1 MINYI
6 IRRLFLTIPTIIGI
20 ITITFLLMYVV
31 PGDPV
36 RILMGQRG
44 DPATIAMIRKEM
56 GLDDPIMTQYFR
68 FLWNILRGNFGRSYA
83 TNRLVLPEIL
93 SRFPAT
99 LKLALASMVIAT
111 TIGIGA
117 GIVSATKQYSFF
129 DYSSMVIAL
138 MGVSAPVFWVGLLLM
153 WIFGYSLGW
162 LPISGYGG
170 ITYLILPAITLGVRP
185 AAYIARMT
193 RSSFLEILRQD
204 YIRTA
209 RAKGLSERR
218 VIYVH
223 TLRNTLITVVTILGM
238 EFAGLLSGAVLTET
252 IFAWPGIGRLS
263 VDAIMKRDHPMV
275 QGTVLFTAIIFI
287 FANLIVDISYAFLD
301 PRIRY
306 E

>member
-44 DPATIAMIRKEM
+44 DPETIAMIRKQM
-56 GLDDPIMTQYFR
+56 GLDDPLPVQYFR
-68 FLWNILRGNFGRSYA
+68 FLGNILRGDFGRSYA
-83 TNRLVLPEIL
+83 TNRPVLPEIL

-99 LKLALASMVIAT
+99 LKLALASMLVASI
-111 TIGIGA
+111 IGLTA
-117 GIVSATKQYSFF
+117 GIVSATRQYSFF
-129 DYSSMVIAL
+129 DYSSMVVAL

-153 WIFGYSLGW
+153 WIFGYTLGW

-170 ITYLILPAITLGVRP
+170 VSYLILPAIALGVRP

-193 RSSFLEILRQD
+193 RSSFLEVLRQD

-209 RAKGLSERR
+209 RAKGLPERR

-223 TLRNTLITVVTILGM
+223 AMRNTLITVITVLGM
-238 EFAGLLSGAVLTET
+238 ELASLLSGAVLTET

-263 VDAIMKRDHPMV
+263 VDAIIKRDHPMV

>member
-6 IRRLFLTIPTIIGI
+6 IRRLLLTIPTIIGI

-44 DPATIAMIRKEM
+44 DPETIAMIRKQM
-56 GLDDPIMTQYFR
+56 GLDDPLPVQYFR
-68 FLWNILRGNFGRSYA
+68 FLGNILRGDFGRSYA
-83 TNRLVLPEIL
+83 TNRPVLPEIL

-99 LKLALASMVIAT
+99 LKLALASMLVASI
-111 TIGIGA
+111 IGLTA

-129 DYSSMVIAL
+129 DYSSMVVAL

-153 WIFGYSLGW
+153 WIFGYTLGW

-170 ITYLILPAITLGVRP
+170 ASYLILPAIALGVRP

-193 RSSFLEILRQD
+193 RSSFLEVLRQD

-209 RAKGLSERR
+209 RAKGLPERK

-223 TLRNTLITVVTILGM
+223 AMRNTLITVITVLGM
-238 EFAGLLSGAVLTET
+238 ELASLLSGAVLTET

-263 VDAIMKRDHPMV
+263 VDAIIKRDHPMV

>member
-6 IRRLFLTIPTIIGI
+6 IRRLLLTIPTIIGI

-44 DPATIAMIRKEM
+44 DPATIALIRKEM

-68 FLWNILRGNFGRSYA
+68 FLGNILRGNFGRSYA
-83 TNRLVLPEIL
+83 TNREVLPEIL

-111 TIGIGA
+111 AIGLGA
-117 GIVSATKQYSFF
+117 GIISATKQYSFF
-129 DYSSMVIAL
+129 DYSSMVTAL

-153 WIFGYSLGW
+153 WIFGYTLGW

-193 RSSFLEILRQD
+193 RSSFLEVLRQD

-223 TLRNTLITVVTILGM
+223 ALRNTLITVVTILGI
-238 EFAGLLSGAVLTET
+238 EFASLLSGAVLTET

-263 VDAIMKRDHPMV
+263 VDAIIKRDHPMV
-275 QGTVLFTAIIFI
+275 QGTVLFTAIVFI

>member
-6 IRRLFLTIPTIIGI
+6 IRRLLLTIPTIIGI

-44 DPATIAMIRKEM
+44 DPETIAMIRKQM
-56 GLDDPIMTQYFR
+56 GLDDPLPVQYFR
-68 FLWNILRGNFGRSYA
+68 FLGNILRGDFGRSYA
-83 TNRLVLPEIL
+83 TNRPVLPEIL

-99 LKLALASMVIAT
+99 LKLALASMLVASI
-111 TIGIGA
+111 IGLTA

-129 DYSSMVIAL
+129 DYSSMVVAL

-153 WIFGYSLGW
+153 WIFGYTLGW

-170 ITYLILPAITLGVRP
+170 VSYLILPAIALGVRP

-193 RSSFLEILRQD
+193 RSSFLEVLRQD

-209 RAKGLSERR
+209 RAKGLPERR

-223 TLRNTLITVVTILGM
+223 AMRNTLITVITVLGM
-238 EFAGLLSGAVLTET
+238 ELASLLSGAVLTET

-263 VDAIMKRDHPMV
+263 VDAIIKRDHPMV

>member
-1 MINYI
+1 
-6 IRRLFLTIPTIIGI
+6 
-20 ITITFLLMYVV
+20 
-31 PGDPV
+31 
-36 RILMGQRG
+36 
-44 DPATIAMIRKEM
+44 
-56 GLDDPIMTQYFR
+56 
-68 FLWNILRGNFGRSYA
+68 
-83 TNRLVLPEIL
+83 
-93 SRFPAT
+93 
-99 LKLALASMVIAT
+99 
-111 TIGIGA
+111 
-117 GIVSATKQYSFF
+117 
-129 DYSSMVIAL
+129 
-138 MGVSAPVFWVGLLLM
+138 
-153 WIFGYSLGW
+153 
-162 LPISGYGG
+162 
-170 ITYLILPAITLGVRP
+170 
-185 AAYIARMT
+185 
-193 RSSFLEILRQD
+193 LEILRQD

>member
-44 DPATIAMIRKEM
+44 DPETIAMIRKQM
-56 GLDDPIMTQYFR
+56 GLDDPLPVQYFR
-68 FLWNILRGNFGRSYA
+68 FLGNILRGDFGRSYA
-83 TNRLVLPEIL
+83 TNRPVLPEIL

-99 LKLALASMVIAT
+99 LKLALASMLVASI
-111 TIGIGA
+111 IGLTA

-129 DYSSMVIAL
+129 DYSSMVVAL

-153 WIFGYSLGW
+153 WIFGYTLGW

-170 ITYLILPAITLGVRP
+170 VSYLILPAIALGVRP

-193 RSSFLEILRQD
+193 RSSFLEVLRQD

-209 RAKGLSERR
+209 RAKGLPERK

-223 TLRNTLITVVTILGM
+223 AMRNTLITVITVLGM
-238 EFAGLLSGAVLTET
+238 ELASLLSGAVLTET

-263 VDAIMKRDHPMV
+263 VDAIIKRDHPMV

>member
-1 MINYI
+1 MVNYI
-6 IRRLFLTIPTIIGI
+6 IRRLLLTIPTIIGI

-56 GLDDPIMTQYFR
+56 GLDDPIITQYFR

-83 TNRLVLPEIL
+83 TNRLVLPEVL

-117 GIVSATKQYSFF
+117 GIISATRQYSFF
-129 DYSSMVIAL
+129 DYSSMVVAL

-153 WIFGYSLGW
+153 WIFGYTLGW

-170 ITYLILPAITLGVRP
+170 IAYLILPAITLGVRP

-238 EFAGLLSGAVLTET
+238 EFASLLSGAVLTET

-263 VDAIMKRDHPMV
+263 VDAIIKRDHPMV
-275 QGTVLFTAIIFI
+275 QGTVLFTAIVFI

>member
-1 MINYI
+1 
-6 IRRLFLTIPTIIGI
+6 LG
-20 ITITFLLMYVV
+20 
-31 PGDPV
+31 
-36 RILMGQRG
+36 
-44 DPATIAMIRKEM
+44 
-56 GLDDPIMTQYFR
+56 
-68 FLWNILRGNFGRSYA
+68 NILRGDFGRSYA
-83 TNRLVLPEIL
+83 TNRPVLPEIL

-99 LKLALASMVIAT
+99 LKLALASMLVASI
-111 TIGIGA
+111 IGLTA

-129 DYSSMVIAL
+129 DYSSMVVAL

-153 WIFGYSLGW
+153 WIFGYTLGW

-170 ITYLILPAITLGVRP
+170 VSYLILPAIALGVRP

-193 RSSFLEILRQD
+193 RSSFLEVLRQD

-209 RAKGLSERR
+209 RAKGLPERR

-223 TLRNTLITVVTILGM
+223 AMRNTLITVITVLGM
-238 EFAGLLSGAVLTET
+238 ELASLLSGAVLTET

-263 VDAIMKRDHPMV
+263 VDAIIKRDHPMV

>member
-1 MINYI
+1 
-6 IRRLFLTIPTIIGI
+6 
-20 ITITFLLMYVV
+20 
-31 PGDPV
+31 
-36 RILMGQRG
+36 MGQRG

>member
-6 IRRLFLTIPTIIGI
+6 IRRLLLTIPTIIGI

-44 DPATIAMIRKEM
+44 DPETIAMIRKQM
-56 GLDDPIMTQYFR
+56 GLDDPLPVQYFR
-68 FLWNILRGNFGRSYA
+68 FLGNILRGDFGRSYA
-83 TNRLVLPEIL
+83 TNRPVLPEIL

-99 LKLALASMVIAT
+99 LKLALASMLVASI
-111 TIGIGA
+111 IGLTA

-129 DYSSMVIAL
+129 DYSSMVVAL

-153 WIFGYSLGW
+153 WIFGYTLGW

-170 ITYLILPAITLGVRP
+170 ASYLILPAIALGVRP

-193 RSSFLEILRQD
+193 RSSFLEVLRQD

-209 RAKGLSERR
+209 RAKGLPERR

-223 TLRNTLITVVTILGM
+223 AMRNTLITVITVLGM
-238 EFAGLLSGAVLTET
+238 ELASLLSGAVLTET

-263 VDAIMKRDHPMV
+263 VDAIIKRDHPMV

>member
-6 IRRLFLTIPTIIGI
+6 IRRLLLTIPTIIGI

-44 DPATIAMIRKEM
+44 DPETIAMIRKQM
-56 GLDDPIMTQYFR
+56 GLDDPLPVQYFR
-68 FLWNILRGNFGRSYA
+68 FLGNILRGDFGRSYA
-83 TNRLVLPEIL
+83 TNRPVLPEIL

-99 LKLALASMVIAT
+99 LKLALASMLVASI
-111 TIGIGA
+111 IGLTA

-129 DYSSMVIAL
+129 DYSSMVVAL

-153 WIFGYSLGW
+153 WIFGYTLGW

-170 ITYLILPAITLGVRP
+170 VSYLILPAIALGVRP

-193 RSSFLEILRQD
+193 RSSFLEVLRQD

-209 RAKGLSERR
+209 RAKGLPERK

-223 TLRNTLITVVTILGM
+223 AMRNTLITVITVLGM
-238 EFAGLLSGAVLTET
+238 ELASLLSGAVLTET

-263 VDAIMKRDHPMV
+263 VDAIIKRDHPMV

>member
-1 MINYI
+1 MTNYI
-6 IRRLFLTIPTIIGI
+6 IRRLLLTIPTLIGI

-31 PGDPV
+31 PGDPI

-44 DPATIAMIRKEM
+44 DPETIAMIRKQM
-56 GLDDPIMTQYFR
+56 GLDDPLPVQYFR
-68 FLWNILRGNFGRSYA
+68 FLGNVLRGDFGRSYA
-83 TNRLVLPEIL
+83 TNRPVLSEIL
-93 SRFPAT
+93 TRFPAT
-99 LKLALASMVIAT
+99 LKLALASMLVASI
-111 TIGIGA
+111 IGLSA
-117 GIVSATKQYSFF
+117 GIISATRQYYLF

-153 WIFGYSLGW
+153 WIFGYTLGW
-162 LPISGYGG
+162 LPISGYGN
-170 ITYLILPAITLGVRP
+170 ISCLILPAVTLGIRP

-193 RSSFLEILRQD
+193 RSSFLEVLRQD

-209 RAKGLSERR
+209 RAKGLPERR
-218 VIYVH
+218 VIYIH
-223 TLRNTLITVVTILGM
+223 AMRNTLITVVTILGM
-238 EFAGLLSGAVLTET
+238 ELASLLSGAVLTET

-263 VDAIMKRDHPMV
+263 VDAIIKRDHPMV

>member
-6 IRRLFLTIPTIIGI
+6 IRRLLLTIPTIIGI

-44 DPATIAMIRKEM
+44 DPETIAMIRKEM
-56 GLDDPIMTQYFR
+56 GLDDPLMTQYFR
-68 FLWNILRGNFGRSYA
+68 FLGNILRGNFGRSYA
-83 TNRLVLPEIL
+83 TNREVLPEIL

-99 LKLALASMVIAT
+99 LKLAFASMVIAT
-111 TIGIGA
+111 VIGLSA
-117 GIVSATKQYSFF
+117 GIISATRQYSFF
-129 DYSSMVIAL
+129 DYSSMVTAL

-153 WIFGYSLGW
+153 WIFGYTLGW

-170 ITYLILPAITLGVRP
+170 ITYLILPAVTLGVRP

-193 RSSFLEILRQD
+193 RSGFLEVLRQD

-223 TLRNTLITVVTILGM
+223 ALRNTLITVVTILGM
-238 EFAGLLSGAVLTET
+238 EFASLLSGAVLTET

-263 VDAIMKRDHPMV
+263 VDAIMKRDHPIV
-275 QGTVLFTAIIFI
+275 QGTVLFTAIVFI

>member
-1 MINYI
+1 MVNYI
-6 IRRLFLTIPTIIGI
+6 IRRLLLTIPTLIGI

-31 PGDPV
+31 PGDPI

-44 DPATIAMIRKEM
+44 DPETIAMIRKQM
-56 GLDDPIMTQYFR
+56 GLDDPLPVQYFR
-68 FLWNILRGNFGRSYA
+68 FLGNILRGDFGRSYA
-83 TNRLVLPEIL
+83 TNRPVLPEIL

-99 LKLALASMVIAT
+99 LKLALTAMVLGSV
-111 TIGIGA
+111 IGLTA
-117 GIVSATKQYSFF
+117 GIISATRQYSFF

-153 WIFGYSLGW
+153 WIFGYTLGW
-162 LPISGYGG
+162 LPISGYGSLSH
-170 ITYLILPAITLGVRP
+170 LILPAITLGVRP
-185 AAYIARMT
+185 SAYIARMT
-193 RSSFLEILRQD
+193 RSSFLEVLRQD

-209 RAKGLSERR
+209 RAKGLSERK

-223 TLRNTLITVVTILGM
+223 AMRNTLITIVTILGM
-238 EFAGLLSGAVLTET
+238 ELASLLSGAVLTET

-263 VDAIMKRDHPMV
+263 VDAIIKRDHPMV

-287 FANLIVDISYAFLD
+287 FANIIVDISYAFLD
-301 PRIRY
+301 PRIKY

>member
-6 IRRLFLTIPTIIGI
+6 IRRLLLTIPTIIGI

-44 DPATIAMIRKEM
+44 DPETIAMIRKQM
-56 GLDDPIMTQYFR
+56 GLDDPLPVQYFR
-68 FLWNILRGNFGRSYA
+68 FLGNILRGDFGRSYA
-83 TNRLVLPEIL
+83 TNRPVLPEIL

-99 LKLALASMVIAT
+99 LKLALASMLVASI
-111 TIGIGA
+111 IGLTA
-117 GIVSATKQYSFF
+117 GIVSATRQYSFF
-129 DYSSMVIAL
+129 DYSSMVVAL

-153 WIFGYSLGW
+153 WIFGYTLGW

-170 ITYLILPAITLGVRP
+170 ASYLILPAIALGVRP

-193 RSSFLEILRQD
+193 RSSFLEVLRQD

-209 RAKGLSERR
+209 RAKGLPERK

-223 TLRNTLITVVTILGM
+223 AMRNTLITVITVLGM
-238 EFAGLLSGAVLTET
+238 ELASLLSGAVLTET

-263 VDAIMKRDHPMV
+263 VDAIIKRDHPMV

>member
-1 MINYI
+1 
-6 IRRLFLTIPTIIGI
+6 
-20 ITITFLLMYVV
+20 MYVV

-44 DPATIAMIRKEM
+44 DPATIALIRKEM

-68 FLWNILRGNFGRSYA
+68 FLGNILRGNFGRSYA
-83 TNRLVLPEIL
+83 TNREVLPEIL

-111 TIGIGA
+111 AIGLGA
-117 GIVSATKQYSFF
+117 GIISATKQYSFF
-129 DYSSMVIAL
+129 DYSSMVTAL

-153 WIFGYSLGW
+153 WIFGYTLGW

-193 RSSFLEILRQD
+193 RSSFLEVLRQD

-223 TLRNTLITVVTILGM
+223 ALRNTLITVVTILGI
-238 EFAGLLSGAVLTET
+238 EFASLLSGAVLTET

-263 VDAIMKRDHPMV
+263 VDAIIKRDHPMV
-275 QGTVLFTAIIFI
+275 QGTVLFTAIVFI

>member
-1 MINYI
+1 MVNYI
-6 IRRLFLTIPTIIGI
+6 IRRLLLTIPTIIGI

-56 GLDDPIMTQYFR
+56 GLDDPIITQYFR

-83 TNRLVLPEIL
+83 TNRLVLPEVL

-117 GIVSATKQYSFF
+117 GIISATRQYSFF
-129 DYSSMVIAL
+129 DYSSMVVAL

-153 WIFGYSLGW
+153 WIFGYTLGW

-170 ITYLILPAITLGVRP
+170 IAYLILPAITLGVRP

-238 EFAGLLSGAVLTET
+238 EFASLLSGAVLTET

-263 VDAIMKRDHPMV
+263 VDAIIKRDHPMV
-275 QGTVLFTAIIFI
+275 QGTVLFTAIVFI
-287 FANLIVDISYAFLD
+287 FANLIVDISYAFL
-301 PRIRY
+301 
-306 E
+306 

>member
-1 MINYI
+1 MTNYI
-6 IRRLFLTIPTIIGI
+6 IRRLLLTIPTLIGI

-31 PGDPV
+31 PGDPI

-44 DPATIAMIRKEM
+44 DPATIAMIRKQM
-56 GLDDPIMTQYFR
+56 GLDDPLPVQYFR
-68 FLWNILRGNFGRSYA
+68 FLTNVLRGDFGRSYA
-83 TNRLVLPEIL
+83 TNRPVLSEIL
-93 SRFPAT
+93 TRFPAT
-99 LKLALASMVIAT
+99 LKLALASMLVASVI
-111 TIGIGA
+111 GLSA
-117 GIVSATKQYSFF
+117 GIISATRQYSLF

-153 WIFGYSLGW
+153 WVFGYTLGW
-162 LPISGYGG
+162 LPISGYGN
-170 ITYLILPAITLGVRP
+170 ISYLILPAITLGIRP

-193 RSSFLEILRQD
+193 RSSFLEVLRQD

-209 RAKGLSERR
+209 RAKGLPERR
-218 VIYVH
+218 VIYIH
-223 TLRNTLITVVTILGM
+223 AMRNTLITVVTILGM
-238 EFAGLLSGAVLTET
+238 ELASLLSGAVLTET

-263 VDAIMKRDHPMV
+263 VDAIIKRDHPMV

>member
-6 IRRLFLTIPTIIGI
+6 IRRLLLTIPTIIGI

-44 DPATIAMIRKEM
+44 DPETIAMIRKQM
-56 GLDDPIMTQYFR
+56 GLDDPLPVQYFR
-68 FLWNILRGNFGRSYA
+68 FLGNILRGDFGRSYA
-83 TNRLVLPEIL
+83 TNRPVLPEIL

-99 LKLALASMVIAT
+99 LKLALASMLVASI
-111 TIGIGA
+111 IGLTA
-117 GIVSATKQYSFF
+117 GIVSATRQYSFF
-129 DYSSMVIAL
+129 DYSSMVVAL

-153 WIFGYSLGW
+153 WIFGYTLGW

-170 ITYLILPAITLGVRP
+170 VSYLILPAIALGVRP

-193 RSSFLEILRQD
+193 RSSFLEVLRQD

-209 RAKGLSERR
+209 RAKGLPERR

-223 TLRNTLITVVTILGM
+223 AMRNTLITVITVLGM
-238 EFAGLLSGAVLTET
+238 ELASLLSGAVLTET

-263 VDAIMKRDHPMV
+263 VDAIIKRDHPMV